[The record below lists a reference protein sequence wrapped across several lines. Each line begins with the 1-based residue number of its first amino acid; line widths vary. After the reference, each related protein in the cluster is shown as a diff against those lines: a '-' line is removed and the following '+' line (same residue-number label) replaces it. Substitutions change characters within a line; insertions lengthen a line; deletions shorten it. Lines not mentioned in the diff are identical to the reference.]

1 MSEFD
6 YEKMGEALARALK
19 ASGTDGKPGSTGAVK
34 PKDAKD
40 LDVFIQHLKQMNSL
54 SNKWNDAF
62 KKNIGQI
69 TGVNENLNELD
80 AAIEKT
86 TDIYDKDQL
95 VKKKEAVI
103 RAASN
108 AILVKETKSVADALG
123 TATKSITISA
133 GSLTRKLLDGT
144 SGVEFAT
151 GVMTAGIDIAGAATG
166 QMGQSAT
173 SAGTALMGAG
183 GKAKAFGAALVG
195 AGTILGA
202 TSTASAVLT
211 FGVEV
216 LGKEVEKTVTAFNL
230 VTASGALYVDGMT
243 GMRNSAA
250 SAGLTVDMF
259 SKVLQTNSENL
270 ATSGLSVAGGAK
282 LMGQAI
288 TAGGNVAKTQLL
300 KLGYSVEEQ
309 AGLYAETIADLR
321 RPGNNRQLVPQEI
334 ATQTMKY
341 AESLRLLTAL
351 TGEDAK
357 KKVEAVRNE
366 NQILEFQAQL
376 ARKTPEQQSQ
386 ITAAMAKMTE
396 QDRKN
401 FRDRVILGTVINQEG
416 ALQEANIAGVRERNE
431 AIMQL
436 WNENAMTVESVA
448 KQNAKYSSTITAS
461 IDSMQALGQA
471 GYATTGITAEFAK
484 GALTLKNSL
493 LNQTEA
499 GVEAAKSGVQGQKN
513 ATDALTDSVVKA
525 QVAVVDFQVKL
536 QDLMTKPMQDFSV
549 VMAKVLEE
557 LRKAVDGL
565 SNNKSTWDKVKS
577 AGASITDKAMTR
589 SFQGAAGGAIVGG
602 IGGAVI
608 GAPLG
613 GIGAVP
619 GALGGAAL
627 GSKIGG
633 WGGAAIGAGEG
644 IYDVFFGPG
653 KSNGGI
659 ASGPASGY
667 LEKLHGTELVV
678 PLTAQGTIKEGTV
691 GHTELLKMMSETA
704 PVASAAASTTT
715 SSAPL
720 VQPTA
725 DLGGLVTA
733 MTALLT
739 TARDQLDKQD
749 EMLRVMADNRDNTER
764 LYHAM
769 S

>member
-19 ASGTDGKPGSTGAVK
+19 ASGTDGKPGATGAVK

-40 LDVFIQHLKQMNSL
+40 LDVFIQHLKQMNSQ

-86 TDIYDKDQL
+86 TDSYDKAQL
-95 VKKKEAVI
+95 IAKRQEVI
-103 RAASN
+103 RAAASAS
-108 AILVKETKSVADALG
+108 AIKETMAVAAAMG
-123 TATKSITISA
+123 TATKSMVTSA
-133 GSLTRKLLDGT
+133 GSLSRKLLDGT
-144 SGVEFAT
+144 NGVEFAT
-151 GVMTAGIDIAGAATG
+151 GVMTAGIDIAGAASG

-173 SAGTALMGAG
+173 AAGTALMGAG

-195 AGTILGA
+195 AGAVMGA
-202 TSTASAVLT
+202 TSAASAALK

-216 LGKEVEKTVTAFNL
+216 LGKEVEKTVTAFNT
-230 VTASGALYVDGMT
+230 VTSSGAMYTDGMT
-243 GMRNSAA
+243 GMRNAA
-250 SAGLTVDMF
+250 TDAGLTVDMF
-259 SKVLQTNSENL
+259 SKVLQTNSADL
-270 ATSGLSVAGGAK
+270 AKSGLGVAEGAK
-282 LMGQAI
+282 VMGKVVKTI
-288 TAGGNVAKTQLL
+288 RDSGAGTQLQ
-300 KLGYSVEEQ
+300 KLGYGFQEQ
-309 AGLYAETIADLR
+309 AELVSETIANMR
-321 RPGNNRQLVPQEI
+321 RAGAGGPIVQQEV

-341 AESLRLLTAL
+341 AENLRLLTAL

-357 KKVEAVRNE
+357 KKEEAIRNE
-366 NQILEFQAQL
+366 NQILAFQSELAKKTPAQQAQ
-376 ARKTPEQQSQ
+376 
-386 ITAAMAKMTE
+386 INAAMAAMTE
-396 QDRKN
+396 VDRKN
-401 FRDRVILGTVINQEG
+401 FRDRVVLGTVINQEG
-416 ALQEANIAGVRERNE
+416 ALQEATIAGVRERNE
-431 AIMQL
+431 SIMSL
-436 WNENAMTVESVA
+436 WNSNAMTVETVVA
-448 KQNAKYSSTITAS
+448 QNAKYSSTITDS
-461 IDSMQALGQA
+461 ISSMQALGQA
-471 GYATTGITAEFAK
+471 GYAAGGVAGEMAK
-484 GALTLKNSL
+484 TMLETKNLLLT
-493 LNQTEA
+493 QTEQ
-499 GVEAAKSGVQGQKN
+499 GFDAAKLSVQGQKS
-513 ATDALTDSVVKA
+513 ATDNLTNSVVA
-525 QVAVVDFQVKL
+525 ANETVMRFQISM
-536 QDLMTKPMQDFSV
+536 QDMMLKPMEQFGT
-549 VMAKVLEE
+549 VMAKVLVEMENAVKKLTDTLGEKEDKSFFRAPTKGE
-557 LRKAVDGL
+557 LNAVGSL
-565 SNNKSTWDKVKS
+565 LGGIV
-577 AGASITDKAMTR
+577 G
-589 SFQGAAGGAIVGG
+589 AGGAGVLTGGLAAPMGAIRGATTGYTIASMVGD
-602 IGGAVI
+602 
-608 GAPLG
+608 LFN
-613 GIGAVP
+613 
-619 GALGGAAL
+619 L
-627 GSKIGG
+627 K
-633 WGGAAIGAGEG
+633 E
-644 IYDVFFGPG
+644 G
-653 KSNGGI
+653 KSKGGI

>member
-19 ASGTDGKPGSTGAVK
+19 ASGTDGKPGGTGAVK

-62 KKNIGQI
+62 RKNIGQI

-86 TDIYDKDQL
+86 TDSYDKAQL
-95 VKKKEAVI
+95 IAKRQEVI
-103 RAASN
+103 RAAASAS
-108 AILVKETKSVADALG
+108 AIKETMAVAAAMG
-123 TATKSITISA
+123 TATKSMVTSA
-133 GSLTRKLLDGT
+133 GSLSRKLLDGT
-144 SGVEFAT
+144 NGVEFAT
-151 GVMTAGIDIAGAATG
+151 GVMTAGIDIAGAASG

-173 SAGTALMGAG
+173 AAGTALMGAG

-195 AGTILGA
+195 AGAVMGA
-202 TSTASAVLT
+202 TSAASAALK

-216 LGKEVEKTVTAFNL
+216 LGKEVEKTVTAFNT
-230 VTASGALYVDGMT
+230 VTSSGAMYTDGMT
-243 GMRNSAA
+243 GMRNAA
-250 SAGLTVDMF
+250 TDAGLTVDMF
-259 SKVLQTNSENL
+259 SKVLQTNSADL
-270 ATSGLSVAGGAK
+270 AKSGLGVAEGAK
-282 LMGQAI
+282 VMGKVVKTI
-288 TAGGNVAKTQLL
+288 RDSGAGTQLQ
-300 KLGYSVEEQ
+300 KLGYGFQEQ
-309 AGLYAETIADLR
+309 AELVSETIANMR
-321 RPGNNRQLVPQEI
+321 RAGAGGPIVQQEV

-341 AESLRLLTAL
+341 AENLRLLTAL

-357 KKVEAVRNE
+357 KKEEAIRNE
-366 NQILEFQAQL
+366 NQILAFQSELAKKTPAQQAQ
-376 ARKTPEQQSQ
+376 
-386 ITAAMAKMTE
+386 INAAMAAMTE
-396 QDRKN
+396 VDRKN
-401 FRDRVILGTVINQEG
+401 FRDRVVLGTVINQEG
-416 ALQEANIAGVRERNE
+416 ALQEATIAGVRERNE
-431 AIMQL
+431 SIMSL
-436 WNENAMTVESVA
+436 WNSNAMTVETVVA
-448 KQNAKYSSTITAS
+448 QNAKYSSTITDS
-461 IDSMQALGQA
+461 ISSMQALGQA
-471 GYATTGITAEFAK
+471 GYAAGGVAGEMAK
-484 GALTLKNSL
+484 TMLETKNLLLT
-493 LNQTEA
+493 QTEQ
-499 GVEAAKSGVQGQKN
+499 GFDAAKLSVQGQKS
-513 ATDALTDSVVKA
+513 ATDSLTNSVVA
-525 QVAVVDFQVKL
+525 ANETVMRFQISM
-536 QDLMTKPMQDFSV
+536 QDMMLKPMEQFGT

-557 LRKAVDGL
+557 MENAVKKLTDTLGEKED
-565 SNNKSTWDKVKS
+565 KSFFRAPTKGELNAVGS
-577 AGASITDKAMTR
+577 LLGGIV
-589 SFQGAAGGAIVGG
+589 GAGGAGVLTGG
-602 IGGAVI
+602 LAAPMGAIGGATTGYTIASMV
-608 GAPLG
+608 GDLFN
-613 GIGAVP
+613 
-619 GALGGAAL
+619 L
-627 GSKIGG
+627 K
-633 WGGAAIGAGEG
+633 E
-644 IYDVFFGPG
+644 G
-653 KSNGGI
+653 KSKGGI

>member
-19 ASGTDGKPGSTGAVK
+19 ASGTDGKPGGTGAVK

-62 KKNIGQI
+62 RKNIGQI

-86 TDIYDKDQL
+86 TDSYDKAQL
-95 VKKKEAVI
+95 IAKRQEVI
-103 RAASN
+103 RAAASAS
-108 AILVKETKSVADALG
+108 AIKETMAVAAAMG
-123 TATKSITISA
+123 TATKSMVTSA
-133 GSLTRKLLDGT
+133 GSLSRKLLDGT
-144 SGVEFAT
+144 NGVEFAT
-151 GVMTAGIDIAGAATG
+151 GVMTAGIDIAGAASG

-173 SAGTALMGAG
+173 AAGTALMGAG

-195 AGTILGA
+195 AGAVMGA
-202 TSTASAVLT
+202 TSAASAALK

-216 LGKEVEKTVTAFNL
+216 LGKEVEKTVTAFNT
-230 VTASGALYVDGMT
+230 VTSSGAMYTDGMT
-243 GMRNSAA
+243 GMRNAA
-250 SAGLTVDMF
+250 TDAGLTVDMF
-259 SKVLQTNSENL
+259 SKVLQTNSADL
-270 ATSGLSVAGGAK
+270 AKSGLGVAEGAK
-282 LMGQAI
+282 VMGKVVKTI
-288 TAGGNVAKTQLL
+288 RDSGAGTQLQ
-300 KLGYSVEEQ
+300 KLGYGFQEQ
-309 AGLYAETIADLR
+309 AELVSETIANMR
-321 RPGNNRQLVPQEI
+321 RAGAGGPVVQQEV

-341 AESLRLLTAL
+341 AENLRLLTAL

-357 KKVEAVRNE
+357 KKEEAIRNE
-366 NQILEFQAQL
+366 NQILAFQSELAKKTPAQQAQ
-376 ARKTPEQQSQ
+376 
-386 ITAAMAKMTE
+386 INAAMAAMTE
-396 QDRKN
+396 VDRKN
-401 FRDRVILGTVINQEG
+401 FRDRVVLGTVINQEG
-416 ALQEANIAGVRERNE
+416 ALQEATIAGVRERNE
-431 AIMQL
+431 SIMSL
-436 WNENAMTVESVA
+436 WNSNAMTVETVVA
-448 KQNAKYSSTITAS
+448 QNAKYSSTITDS
-461 IDSMQALGQA
+461 ISSMQALGQA
-471 GYATTGITAEFAK
+471 GYAAGGVAGEMAK
-484 GALTLKNSL
+484 TMLETKNLLLT
-493 LNQTEA
+493 QTEQ
-499 GVEAAKSGVQGQKN
+499 GFDAAKLSVQGQKS
-513 ATDALTDSVVKA
+513 ATDSLTNSVVA
-525 QVAVVDFQVKL
+525 ANETVMRFQISM
-536 QDLMTKPMQDFSV
+536 QDMMLKPMEQFGT

-557 LRKAVDGL
+557 MENAVKKLTDTLGEKED
-565 SNNKSTWDKVKS
+565 KSFFRAPTKGELNAVGS
-577 AGASITDKAMTR
+577 LLGGIV
-589 SFQGAAGGAIVGG
+589 GAGGAGVLTGG
-602 IGGAVI
+602 LAAPMGAIGGATTGYTIASMV
-608 GAPLG
+608 GDLFN
-613 GIGAVP
+613 
-619 GALGGAAL
+619 L
-627 GSKIGG
+627 K
-633 WGGAAIGAGEG
+633 E
-644 IYDVFFGPG
+644 G
-653 KSNGGI
+653 KSKGGI

>member
-19 ASGTDGKPGSTGAVK
+19 ASGTDGKPGGTGAVK

-62 KKNIGQI
+62 RKNIGQI

-86 TDIYDKDQL
+86 TDSYDKAQL
-95 VKKKEAVI
+95 IAKRQEVI
-103 RAASN
+103 RAAASAS
-108 AILVKETKSVADALG
+108 AIKETMAVAAAMG
-123 TATKSITISA
+123 TATKSMVTSA
-133 GSLTRKLLDGT
+133 GSLSRKLLDGT
-144 SGVEFAT
+144 NGVEFAT
-151 GVMTAGIDIAGAATG
+151 GVMTAGIDIAGAASG

-173 SAGTALMGAG
+173 AAGTALMGAG

-195 AGTILGA
+195 AGAVMGA
-202 TSTASAVLT
+202 TSAASAALK

-216 LGKEVEKTVTAFNL
+216 LGKEVEKTVTAFNT
-230 VTASGALYVDGMT
+230 VTSSGAMYTDGMT
-243 GMRNSAA
+243 GMRNAA
-250 SAGLTVDMF
+250 TDAGLTVDMF
-259 SKVLQTNSENL
+259 SKVLQTNSADL
-270 ATSGLSVAGGAK
+270 AKSGLGVAEGAK
-282 LMGQAI
+282 VMGKVVKTI
-288 TAGGNVAKTQLL
+288 RDSGAGTQLQ
-300 KLGYSVEEQ
+300 KLGYGFQEQ
-309 AGLYAETIADLR
+309 AELVSETIANMR
-321 RPGNNRQLVPQEI
+321 RAGAGGPIVQQEV

-341 AESLRLLTAL
+341 AENLRLLTAL

-357 KKVEAVRNE
+357 KKEEAIRNE
-366 NQILEFQAQL
+366 NQILAFQSELAKKTPAQQAQ
-376 ARKTPEQQSQ
+376 
-386 ITAAMAKMTE
+386 INAAMAAMTE
-396 QDRKN
+396 VDRKN
-401 FRDRVILGTVINQEG
+401 FRDRVVLGTVINQEG
-416 ALQEANIAGVRERNE
+416 ALQEATIAGVRERNE
-431 AIMQL
+431 SIMSL
-436 WNENAMTVESVA
+436 WNSNAMTVETVVA
-448 KQNAKYSSTITAS
+448 QNAKYSSTITDS
-461 IDSMQALGQA
+461 ISSMQALGQA
-471 GYATTGITAEFAK
+471 GYAAGGVAGEMAK
-484 GALTLKNSL
+484 TMLETKNLLLT
-493 LNQTEA
+493 QTEQ
-499 GVEAAKSGVQGQKN
+499 GFDAAKLSVQGQKS
-513 ATDALTDSVVKA
+513 ATDSLTNSVVA
-525 QVAVVDFQVKL
+525 ANETVMRFQISM
-536 QDLMTKPMQDFSV
+536 QDMMLKPMEQFGT

-557 LRKAVDGL
+557 MENAVKKLTDTLGEKED
-565 SNNKSTWDKVKS
+565 KSFFRAPTKGELNAVGS
-577 AGASITDKAMTR
+577 LLGGIV
-589 SFQGAAGGAIVGG
+589 GAGGAGVLTGG
-602 IGGAVI
+602 LAAPMGAIGGATTGYTIASMV
-608 GAPLG
+608 GDLFN
-613 GIGAVP
+613 
-619 GALGGAAL
+619 L
-627 GSKIGG
+627 K
-633 WGGAAIGAGEG
+633 E
-644 IYDVFFGPG
+644 G
-653 KSNGGI
+653 KSKGGI

-733 MTALLT
+733 ITALLT